1 MRPTNAHVFLCFYIS
16 CVGSSHL
23 RFSFNPSWTSFHASD
38 NGVCLK
44 FCNFSHN
51 ASREFFVVAVTSYL
65 VSFCQPSSEL
75 LAYDIFFCNRIQ
87 KTLKDGKN
95 FRVVKKHAKN
105 TMPNPLK
112 NKNMAKNQIKTTKT
126 LQGND
131 IQTI

>member
-23 RFSFNPSWTSFHASD
+23 WFSFNPIWTSFHASD

-75 LAYDIFFCNRIQ
+75 LAYDIFLQQNS
-87 KTLKDGKN
+87 KDIEGWKN

-105 TMPNPLK
+105 TMPYPPK
-112 NKNMAKNQIKTTKT
+112 NKNKAKNQIKTTKT

-131 IQTI
+131 TQTI